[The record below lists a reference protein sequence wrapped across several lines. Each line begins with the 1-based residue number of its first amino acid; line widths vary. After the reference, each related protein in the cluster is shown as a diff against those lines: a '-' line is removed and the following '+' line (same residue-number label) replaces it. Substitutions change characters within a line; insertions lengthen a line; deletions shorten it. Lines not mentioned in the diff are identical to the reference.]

1 MEQSPLPPTASIAH
15 AGDGAKLHAP
25 SAERNAAIIT
35 EALVGIAPA
44 TGRALEIASGTGQHI
59 VGFARAM
66 PGLDWQPTEVDP
78 TRRAS
83 IDAWAA
89 EAGLPNLGAAIP
101 LNATQAGWA
110 AEASES
116 ALIVLINL
124 LHLISTPE
132 AQTLVQEVAHALAPA
147 GRFALY
153 GPFLREGQTTSDG
166 DARFHASLI
175 AQDPAIG
182 YKDLEEVQEWLRD
195 AGLTLIETR
204 AMPANN
210 VLLIAERPA

>member
-182 YKDLEEVQEWLRD
+182 YKDLKRYRNGC
-195 AGLTLIETR
+195 ATR
-204 AMPANN
+204 GSPLSKP
-210 VLLIAERPA
+210 VRCLPTTCC